1 VADYS
6 AADYSVA
13 DYSVADYSV
22 ADYSVA
28 DYSVEE
34 RPFRAALSMW
44 NEVGFSPCG
53 RLCVRYA

>member
-1 VADYS
+1 V
-6 AADYSVA
+6 ADYSVA